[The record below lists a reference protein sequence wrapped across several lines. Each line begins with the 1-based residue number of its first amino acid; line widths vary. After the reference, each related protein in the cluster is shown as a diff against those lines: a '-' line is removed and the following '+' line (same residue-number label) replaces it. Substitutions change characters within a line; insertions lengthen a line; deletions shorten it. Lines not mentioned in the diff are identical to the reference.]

1 MRSDGLKRTF
11 AKGLTVENCATKDP
25 LGVHALKRT
34 SVPYPNLARDAPVRK
49 TTKSSVFTPLEGR
62 IPLRFRPHSKVTAV
76 FRISEEG
83 AVEEE
88 IVFTWDTLC
97 GALYPGPSLL
107 ILCMPILSCMP

>member
-62 IPLRFRPHSKVTAV
+62 IPLRYRPDSKVTAG
-76 FRISEEG
+76 FFGFPRREQWRKRIVYSG
-83 AVEEE
+83 GRNC
-88 IVFTWDTLC
+88 FHL
-97 GALYPGPSLL
+97 GS
-107 ILCMPILSCMP
+107 